1 MNDEVNFFVFLFANR
16 LILKIFK
23 AMTHRFLTAAEY
35 FKNAAKTVYLY
46 KQLWSENST
55 ALLHAPRETD
65 KTAKAIEIACDAAKT
80 GRKVV
85 YVACE
90 RRIVSHADTLSK
102 APSSLSICVPTF
114 ESPEDKTDYA
124 DLVISTIEE
133 IVRDTDIRTF
143 VIDSVTRIAAL
154 SFGRNASVAYVMKRL
169 VALQVRCKLSLLVI
183 SHDSTKSTERALLT
197 LSDSEITIEAASVE
211 SEDIND
217 CKATFKSDPKP
228 TTQQARQSH
237 DRRACYKNLKI

>member
-1 MNDEVNFFVFLFANR
+1 
-16 LILKIFK
+16 
-23 AMTHRFLTAAEY
+23 MTHRFLTAAEY
-35 FKNAAKTVYLY
+35 FKNAAKTVFLY

-65 KTAKAIEIACDAAKT
+65 KTAKAIDIACDVANT
-80 GRKVV
+80 GRQVV

-90 RRIVSHADTLSK
+90 RRIDSHIDTLSK
-102 APSSLSICVPTF
+102 APSSLSICIPSF

-133 IVRDTDIRTF
+133 IVKTTAIRTF

-169 VALQVRCKLSLLVI
+169 VALQVRCRLSLLVI
-183 SHDSTKSTERALLT
+183 SHDSTKATERALLNLADT
-197 LSDSEITIEAASVE
+197 EITIDPTPSDQPDSKDPNYPKSPNPSPESGRSSLHPKNVGTHDPSVRL
-211 SEDIND
+211 SI
-217 CKATFKSDPKP
+217 
-228 TTQQARQSH
+228 
-237 DRRACYKNLKI
+237 